1 MSIPRFS
8 NLISAKRFN
17 KTQATWQ
24 TTENSNQGSQF
35 SCSTFPATTP
45 HESQMF
51 NQSHSPNPNACAD
64 SSKAGD
70 PFSSGNIAEVL
81 KRNEYIMPK
90 SWSEDQML
98 GRASW
103 QSSRSFFQTTAAWT
117 PSWNSGANR

>member
-8 NLISAKRFN
+8 SLISAKRFN
-17 KTQATWQ
+17 KTQATKQ
-24 TTENSNQGSQF
+24 TTEDSNN
-35 SCSTFPATTP
+35 
-45 HESQMF
+45 ESQMF
-51 NQSHSPNPNACAD
+51 NQSHSPNPNTGAD

-98 GRASW
+98 GQASW